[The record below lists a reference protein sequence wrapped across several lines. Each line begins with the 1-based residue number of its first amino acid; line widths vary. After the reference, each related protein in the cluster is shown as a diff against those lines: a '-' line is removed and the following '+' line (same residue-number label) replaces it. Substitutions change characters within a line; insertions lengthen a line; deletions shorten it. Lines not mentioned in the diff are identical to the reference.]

1 MDWRELNMAISKAMQ
16 NYCGGVK
23 CDALLHEG
31 LDLLES
37 FETEIVPQISCKN
50 PHELMPAH
58 EVFDILTVSKLIL
71 HACLS
76 RKTSSE
82 PLFFKRTDSTET
94 DPERDRRFITVRQE
108 NGEVIYGSHPLY
120 YFGDLETEY
129 EKRNGDYIRTE
140 QKGAY
145 RK

>member
-1 MDWRELNMAISKAMQ
+1 MRFCMRVSTCSKAL
-16 NYCGGVK
+16 K
-23 CDALLHEG
+23 PRSSRRSAAKTRT
-31 LDLLES
+31 S
-37 FETEIVPQISCKN
+37 SC
-50 PHELMPAH
+50 ARTR
-58 EVFDILTVSKLIL
+58 FLTVSKLIL

-129 EKRNGDYIRTE
+129 EKRNGDYIKTE

>member
-1 MDWRELNMAISKAMQ
+1 MR
-16 NYCGGVK
+16 
-23 CDALLHEG
+23 
-31 LDLLES
+31 
-37 FETEIVPQISCKN
+37 
-50 PHELMPAH
+50 AH

-108 NGEVIYGSHPLY
+108 NGDVIYGSHPLY

>member
-1 MDWRELNMAISKAMQ
+1 M
-16 NYCGGVK
+16 
-23 CDALLHEG
+23 
-31 LDLLES
+31 
-37 FETEIVPQISCKN
+37 PQICCKN
-50 PHELMPAH
+50 PHELMRAH

-71 HACLS
+71 HACLA
-76 RKTSSE
+76 RKTSSA
-82 PLFFKRTDSTET
+82 PLCFERTDSAET

-108 NGEVIYGSHPLY
+108 NGRVVYDSHPLG

-129 EKRNGDYIRTE
+129 EKRNQDYIRNE